1 MSLEGSGVDPAASS
15 SRRAPRIDPNQSA
28 TFDMEIQVPADAR
41 VGRTTLL
48 WRLQAPGLMG
58 GSQKFE
64 FEVLD
69 QVSAG

>member
-1 MSLEGSGVDPAASS
+1 
-15 SRRAPRIDPNQSA
+15 
-28 TFDMEIQVPADAR
+28 MEIQGPADAR

-48 WRLQAPGLMG
+48 WGLQAPGLMG